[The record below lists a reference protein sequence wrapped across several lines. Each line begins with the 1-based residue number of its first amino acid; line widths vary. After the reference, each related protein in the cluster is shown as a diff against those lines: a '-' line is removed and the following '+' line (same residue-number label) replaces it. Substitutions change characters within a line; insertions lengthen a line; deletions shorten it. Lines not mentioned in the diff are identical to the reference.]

1 MENGLRT
8 EIRPWPRMENC
19 LRAEIRPW
27 SRMENGRAW
36 KRPAHRDPPMT
47 VHGELLCMEN
57 CLLNAQGAW
66 KRYTHRIQMERERY
80 EEP

>member
-1 MENGLRT
+1 MENCLRIEIRVWPRMEHGLRT
-8 EIRPWPRMENC
+8 EIRVWPH
-19 LRAEIRPW
+19 
-27 SRMENGRAW
+27 MENGLR
-36 KRPAHRDPPMT
+36 
-47 VHGELLCMEN
+47 MEN